1 MNDPGANTLR
11 LPKQVEADQRGEA
24 LRAGLLASRCLLWS
38 GGSIRAPVA
47 QLTPELARSL
57 RSAWSAGRLTRGL
70 ERASDALAAEEK
82 GLRLVD
88 ERAAKEGRATR
99 GERVSRLLLLSNDG
113 AERFYRHVESLLRRT
128 GPRALALQLDVS
140 ASELGAAAL
149 GGDASVRLLLV
160 SHREAVANTLLSL
173 TPQWTNGSVED

>member
-1 MNDPGANTLR
+1 MTAPAANTLR
-11 LPKQVEADQRGEA
+11 LPTQVEADPRGEA
-24 LRAGLLASRCLLWS
+24 LRAGLLANRRLLWS
-38 GGSIRAPVA
+38 SGSTRVPVA

-57 RSAWSAGRLTRGL
+57 RSAFSAGRLTRGL
-70 ERASDALAAEEK
+70 ERASDALAAEAK

-88 ERAAKEGRATR
+88 ERAAKQGGPTR

-173 TPQWTNGSVED
+173 APQWTNGSS